1 MTEIGAD
8 LMRAAAPAEGP
19 HRRPAGGEALRGVE
33 GHTRARAVGVG
44 AALLVFVL
52 ASPAGAA
59 GPGEAAHFGPILFG
73 LAVLVVVA
81 KIGGVL
87 TQRMGQP
94 AVLGELLAGVAIGN
108 LLPFFFGSAGI
119 AFVRSEPTLLFL
131 AQLGVLIL
139 LFDVGLE
146 ADLRAL
152 IRAGWPSML
161 VAVVGIIAPLLL
173 GWGAMAWLMPGS
185 PTLAHLF
192 VGATLSATSVG
203 ITARVLKD
211 LGVGQTREGQI
222 ILGAAVVDDILGVV
236 VLAAISGA
244 VVATATGGRGIS
256 ALAIAGLLI
265 RAVLFLVVTLWFG
278 GLCSGPVVRLAA
290 RTGQPGMLLVVGLAL
305 CFTLA
310 YAAELVGLPEIVGA
324 FAAGLFLDPYGQGVR
339 TGAEEASLSELIYPF
354 SAFFVP
360 LFFVLM
366 GIQVHLGSLSR
377 ARTLLLAGVLVLCA
391 VAGKLACAVGVP
403 GRGLNRAAIGI
414 GMVPRGEV
422 GLIFA
427 GIGANLTLQGQPV
440 LAQEV
445 FSAIVL
451 VVLVTTL
458 LAPIGLRWAFAR
470 PPGG

>member
-1 MTEIGAD
+1 MAKVELFHGA
-8 LMRAAAPAEGP
+8 
-19 HRRPAGGEALRGVE
+19 
-33 GHTRARAVGVG
+33 G
-44 AALLVFVL
+44 AAGVCAAMLVL
-52 ASPAGAA
+52 AFPRVVGAA

-87 TQRMGQP
+87 AQRVRQP

-108 LLPFFFGSAGI
+108 LLPFSFGSAGI

-146 ADLRAL
+146 ADLRAM

-185 PTLAHLF
+185 PTLVHLF

-211 LGVGQTREGQI
+211 LGVSQRREGQI

-244 VVATATGGRGIS
+244 VVGTATGGRGIS
-256 ALAIAGLLI
+256 AVAIAGLLV
-265 RAVLFLVVTLWFG
+265 RAVAFLVVTLWFG
-278 GLCSGPVVRLAA
+278 GLCSGPLVRLAA

-310 YAAELVGLPEIVGA
+310 YAAELASLPEIVGA

-377 ARTLLLAGVLVLCA
+377 ARTLLLAGALVLCA
-391 VAGKLACAVGVP
+391 VIGKLACAVGAP

-470 PPGG
+470 PTGPNSSSPPMPPKS